1 MLKKSLSILLV
12 LIILAVIVAI
22 VWLAVMPEKGDSFTE
37 FYLLGLNGK
46 ADSYPKA
53 LNIGDTGVVKVGIVN
68 REHVDISYNLL
79 VKIEGEV
86 IQKIEPIKLA
96 NGQKWEQ
103 QVSFAPLNSGDNQK
117 VEFLLYKNG
126 LVNPYLSLNLWV
138 DVK

>member
-1 MLKKSLSILLV
+1 
-12 LIILAVIVAI
+12 
-22 VWLAVMPEKGDSFTE
+22 MPEKGDSFTE